1 MDIDF
6 DGVRPHT
13 PFFSESHDTWRQTV
27 RRFVDREIIEHIDE
41 WDEAGA
47 FPRDLHYKAAAI
59 GALGLGFPEE
69 YGGMLEGIDIF
80 HHVIVNEELARAG
93 SGGLIAGLLT
103 HGIGLPPIIALG
115 SEELKARIAPEVLT
129 GEKLICLGI
138 SEPGAGSDVANL
150 QTRAVRDGDD
160 YVVNGQKTYITTGM
174 RGDYIT
180 LAARTGD
187 EGMGGIS
194 LILVELDRPGV
205 ERHAL
210 EKMGWWCSDT
220 AEIFFEDVR
229 VPASNLIGPENHGFM
244 GIMLNF
250 NTERLSMAAQAL
262 AFAAVCIEDAVAW
275 ARDRHTFGRPL
286 SSRQVIR
293 HKIVDMVARV
303 RQAQSY
309 LYTCAWRVQQGE
321 QPVDDVAML
330 KFVCSQVMEFCARE
344 AMQILGGVGYMRGGR
359 VERIY
364 REVRVNAIGGGSEEI
379 MKELASRQLGI

>member
-1 MDIDF
+1 MHIDF
-6 DGVRPHT
+6 DSVRPRT
-13 PFFSESHDTWRQTV
+13 PFFSESHEAWRETI
-27 RRFVDREIIEHIDE
+27 RKFVDKEIMAHIDVWE
-41 WDEAGA
+41 EQGE
-47 FPRDLHYKAAAI
+47 FPRELHQKAAAI

-69 YGGMLEGIDIF
+69 YGGMQEGIDIF
-80 HHVIVNEELARAG
+80 HHLIVNEELARAG
-93 SGGLIAGLLT
+93 SGGLIAGLMT

-115 SEELKARIAPEVLT
+115 SDELKARVAPDILA

-150 QTRAVRDGDD
+150 QTKAVRDGDE
-160 YVVNGQKTYITTGM
+160 YIINGQKTYITTGI

-180 LAARTGD
+180 LAVRTGG

-194 LILVELDRPGV
+194 LILVELDRPGI
-205 ERHAL
+205 ERHRL

-220 AEIFFEDVR
+220 AELFFEDVR
-229 VPASNLIGPENHGFM
+229 VPVSNLIGEENQGFM

-250 NTERLSMAAQAL
+250 NTERLSMSAQAL

-275 ARDRHTFGRPL
+275 ARERETFGRPL
-286 SSRQVIR
+286 ASRQVIR
-293 HKIVDMVARV
+293 HKIVDMVAKV
-303 RQAQSY
+303 RQAQSF
-309 LYTCAWRVQQGE
+309 LYTCAWRMQQGE
-321 QPVDDVAML
+321 QPVDDVSML
-330 KFVCSQVMEFCARE
+330 KFICSQVMEFCARE